1 VKTYPIDQCRLYRC
15 SSKKKLAELLG
26 IDSAKLITLTKDPTA
41 YRIFTRRTNGKERV
55 IEEPRGELRRVHDRL
70 LALLSRIEPPSYLH
84 SGVKR
89 RSYISNARQHAGGG
103 RVLKTDVSK
112 FYPSTN
118 HQQVFIGFLREFCCA
133 GDVARLLADL
143 CTYQGHVPTGSPI
156 SMPAAFF
163 AHKQAFDA
171 LHRRMFGQNITM
183 TVYVDDITLSG
194 DSLMRLHFC
203 PIKKTF
209 AATGMRV
216 HKTRFFGAGPA
227 SVTGVIVKGEE
238 ILLPNRR
245 HQRIAEG
252 IRSLASLEPSLE
264 RLSIANTLR
273 GQINEAANVD
283 AICRARLLGYKALI
297 SKLMETAVSEHAS
310 LVAPV
315 P

>member
-1 VKTYPIDQCRLYRC
+1 MVKTYPIDQSRLYRC

-26 IDSAKLITLTKDPTA
+26 IDRAKLIALTKDPTA

-89 RSYISNARQHAGGG
+89 RSYISNAKQHAGGG
-103 RVLKTDVSK
+103 RILKTDVSK
-112 FYPSTN
+112 FYPSTT
-118 HQQVFIGFLREFCCA
+118 HRQVFVGFLREFRCA

-143 CTYQGHVPTGSPI
+143 CTYEGHVPTGSPI

-171 LHRRMFGQNITM
+171 LHRRMLGQNITM

-194 DSLMRLHFC
+194 ERLMRQHFC
-203 PIKKTF
+203 PIKKAF

-216 HKTRFFGAGPA
+216 HKTRFFGTEPA
-227 SVTGVIVKGEE
+227 SVTGVIVKGDE

-245 HQRIAEG
+245 HQRIVEG
-252 IRSLASLEPSLE
+252 IRLLASNDANPD
-264 RLSIANTLR
+264 RPSIASTLL

-283 AICRARLLGYKALI
+283 STCRARLLGYKVLI
-297 SKLMETAVSEHAS
+297 SKLLERS
-310 LVAPV
+310 PG
-315 P
+315 